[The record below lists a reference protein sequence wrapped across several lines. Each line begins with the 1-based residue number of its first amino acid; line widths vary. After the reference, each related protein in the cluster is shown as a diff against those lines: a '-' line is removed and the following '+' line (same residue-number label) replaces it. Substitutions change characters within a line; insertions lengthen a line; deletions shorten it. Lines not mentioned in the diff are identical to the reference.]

1 MLFGNRLTKVPENIA
16 LMAGHSLGEFS
27 AYVAAESLSFEDALV
42 LVSLRAKFMQE
53 AVKEGEGGIAAILG
67 LSYEKLLKICED
79 VSKDGDLVSM
89 ANLNSEN
96 QIVVSGTRVGVE
108 KAIDL
113 SKESGAKRAVP
124 LAMSVPSHS
133 QLMKPASV
141 QFAEELSKVQFNQ
154 PKTKVIQNFSV
165 DHSDEPEV
173 IKNNLVSQL
182 YSPVRWNETMS
193 LFNRNGISSLI
204 ECGPGKVLTGLIKR
218 QFKDINPINLDDFE
232 TLSNIK
238 ND

>member
-1 MLFGNRLTKVPENIA
+1 MDNDELKNNAEN
-16 LMAGHSLGEFS
+16 ET
-27 AYVAAESLSFEDALV
+27 DT
-42 LVSLRAKFMQE
+42 
-53 AVKEGEGGIAAILG
+53 
-67 LSYEKLLKICED
+67 D
-79 VSKDGDLVSM
+79 
-89 ANLNSEN
+89 LNSEN

>member
-1 MLFGNRLTKVPENIA
+1 
-16 LMAGHSLGEFS
+16 
-27 AYVAAESLSFEDALV
+27 
-42 LVSLRAKFMQE
+42 
-53 AVKEGEGGIAAILG
+53 
-67 LSYEKLLKICED
+67 
-79 VSKDGDLVSM
+79 
-89 ANLNSEN
+89 
-96 QIVVSGTRVGVE
+96 
-108 KAIDL
+108 
-113 SKESGAKRAVP
+113 
-124 LAMSVPSHS
+124 MSVPSHS

-193 LFNRNGISSLI
+193 LFNKNGISSLI

-218 QFKDINPINLDDFE
+218 QFKDINPLNLDDFE

>member
-1 MLFGNRLTKVPENIA
+1 M
-16 LMAGHSLGEFS
+16 
-27 AYVAAESLSFEDALV
+27 
-42 LVSLRAKFMQE
+42 
-53 AVKEGEGGIAAILG
+53 
-67 LSYEKLLKICED
+67 
-79 VSKDGDLVSM
+79 SKDGDLVSM

-108 KAIDL
+108 KAIEL

-193 LFNRNGISSLI
+193 LFNKNGISSLI

>member
-1 MLFGNRLTKVPENIA
+1 M
-16 LMAGHSLGEFS
+16 
-27 AYVAAESLSFEDALV
+27 
-42 LVSLRAKFMQE
+42 
-53 AVKEGEGGIAAILG
+53 
-67 LSYEKLLKICED
+67 
-79 VSKDGDLVSM
+79 SKDGDLVSM

-108 KAIDL
+108 KAIEL

-173 IKNNLVSQL
+173 IKNNLQIL
-182 YSPVRWNETMS
+182 
-193 LFNRNGISSLI
+193 
-204 ECGPGKVLTGLIKR
+204 C
-218 QFKDINPINLDDFE
+218 
-232 TLSNIK
+232 
-238 ND
+238 